1 MTTGNEFTGDL
12 MGLHSLIA
20 NIKLDGNWVT
30 GLLHGYKVEI
40 KLFAEDSIYGIGG
53 GRISKL
59 WVATDENWDIRR
71 VVVNYDRG
79 WDRLDDVGLA
89 LKLTN
94 NILAA
99 ICEPVLTEIPQ
110 DFEDDD

>member
-20 NIKLDGNWVT
+20 NIKLDGNWVH
-30 GLLHGYKVEI
+30 GLMDGFQVQI
-40 KLFAEDSIYGIGG
+40 KLFVEESTDGIGN

-59 WVATDENWDIRR
+59 WIATDEHWMQRR
-71 VVVNYDRG
+71 VIVNYSRG

-94 NILAA
+94 KILAA
-99 ICEPVLTEIPQ
+99 ICEPILTEIPQ